1 MALLLLASAPLGKRR
16 RICNTSLHLLKAHVL
31 GGSRDAGEEI
41 VESQFKD
48 SVGNLLS
55 QLLSIVTL
63 RVVLMM

>member
-1 MALLLLASAPLGKRR
+1 MALLATASLGKRR
-16 RICNTSLHLLKAHVL
+16 RICNTSLHLLKVHVL

-41 VESQFKD
+41 VESQLKD

-63 RVVLMM
+63 RVVLMI